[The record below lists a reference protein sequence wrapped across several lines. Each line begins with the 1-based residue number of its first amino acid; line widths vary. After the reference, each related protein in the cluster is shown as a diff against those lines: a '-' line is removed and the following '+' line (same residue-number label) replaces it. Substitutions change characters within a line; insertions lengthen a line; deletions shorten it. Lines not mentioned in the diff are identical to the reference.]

1 MLLSHHAALILACA
15 LLLDAALGD
24 PGWLWHRMAHP
35 VVLMG
40 RLIGWLDD
48 ALNHGA
54 HDWIRRAA
62 GVTAIALAIAIAGG
76 AAMTLH
82 FLFAQYSVGAAAE
95 AVTVAILLAQRS
107 LYAHVAA
114 VEAALRE
121 GGLIAGREA
130 VSQIVGRD
138 PHALDDSGVCSAAI
152 ETLAENFSDGIV
164 APAFWYLI
172 AGLPG
177 IAIYKAVNTADSMIG
192 HRTSRHEAFG
202 WAAAR
207 LDDIVN
213 LIPACLSGLLMIVAA
228 AFTGHDIR
236 RAWTAMLRD
245 APRHRSPNAG
255 WPEAAMAGALGIA
268 VGGPRAYAGRRVGA
282 AWMNDGGCAAL
293 VPADIRRALRLFAAA
308 CAVQFVLV
316 LGLALVAMYA

>member
-24 PGWLWHRMAHP
+24 PGWLWRRAPHP
-35 VVLMG
+35 IVLMG

-48 ALNHGA
+48 ALNRGA
-54 HDWIRRAA
+54 RDWLRRAA
-62 GVTAIALAIAIAGG
+62 GVAALALVITITGG
-76 AAMTLH
+76 VALALH
-82 FLFAQYSVGAAAE
+82 FLFAQHSVGVTAE
-95 AVTVAILLAQRS
+95 AVTAAILLAQRN
-107 LYAHVAA
+107 LYDHVAA
-114 VEAALRE
+114 VESALRE

-138 PHALDDSGVCSAAI
+138 PNALDESGVCSAAI

-192 HRTSRHEAFG
+192 HRTPHHEAFG
-202 WAAAR
+202 WGAAR
-207 LDDIVN
+207 LDDLAN
-213 LIPACLSGLLMIVAA
+213 LIPARLSGLLTTIAA
-228 AFTGHDIR
+228 AIPARGNVR

-268 VGGPRAYAGRRVGA
+268 IGGPRSYASQRLEAVRMNEGA
-282 AWMNDGGCAAL
+282 RPAL
-293 VPADIRRALRLFAAA
+293 TPADIRRALRLFLAA
-308 CAVQFVLV
+308 CAVQFILV
-316 LGLALVAMYA
+316 LGLALAAM

>member
-1 MLLSHHAALILACA
+1 MLLSHHAPLILACA
-15 LLLDAALGD
+15 LLLDAAFGD
-24 PGWLWHRMAHP
+24 PGWLWRRVPHP

-48 ALNHGA
+48 ALNRGPR
-54 HDWIRRAA
+54 DWLRRAA
-62 GVTAIALAIAIAGG
+62 GVAALALAIAIVGG
-76 AAMTLH
+76 TALALH
-82 FLFAQYSVGAAAE
+82 FLFAQHSVGVAAE

-107 LYAHVAA
+107 LYTHVAA

-121 GGLIAGREA
+121 GGLAAARES

-138 PHALDDSGVCSAAI
+138 PNALDESGVCSAAI

-177 IAIYKAVNTADSMIG
+177 IAIYKAINTADSMIG
-192 HRTSRHEAFG
+192 HRTPQHEAFG

-207 LDDIVN
+207 LDDLAN
-213 LIPACLSGLLMIVAA
+213 LIPARLSGLLTIAA
-228 AFTGHDIR
+228 AIPTGGDVR

-245 APRHRSPNAG
+245 GPRHRSPNAG

-268 VGGPRAYAGRRVGA
+268 IGGPRSYAGQRVEAAFMNEGA
-282 AWMNDGGCAAL
+282 RPAL
-293 VPADIRRALRLFAAA
+293 TRTDIRRALRLFLAA
-308 CAVQFVLV
+308 CAVQFILV
-316 LGLALVAMYA
+316 LGLGLVAM

>member
-1 MLLSHHAALILACA
+1 MLLSHHAPLILACA

-24 PGWLWHRMAHP
+24 PGWLWRRAPHP
-35 VVLMG
+35 VVLIG
-40 RLIGWLDD
+40 RLIGWLDGT
-48 ALNHGA
+48 LNRGPR
-54 HDWIRRAA
+54 DWLRRAA
-62 GVTAIALAIAIAGG
+62 GVAALAPVIAITGG
-76 AAMTLH
+76 VALALH
-82 FLFAQYSVGAAAE
+82 FLFTQYSLGVAAE

-114 VEAALRE
+114 VESALRE
-121 GGLIAGREA
+121 GGLTAGRES

-138 PHALDDSGVCSAAI
+138 PNTLDESGVCSAAI

-177 IAIYKAVNTADSMIG
+177 IAVYKAVNTADSMIG
-192 HRTSRHEAFG
+192 HRNTRHEAFG
-202 WAAAR
+202 WAAAH
-207 LDDIVN
+207 LDDLAS
-213 LIPACLSGLLMIVAA
+213 LIPARLSGLLIIAA
-228 AFTGHDIR
+228 AIPPRGNVR

-268 VGGPRAYAGRRVGA
+268 IGGPRSYAGQRLDAARMNEGA
-282 AWMNDGGCAAL
+282 RPAL
-293 VPADIRRALRLFAAA
+293 TPADIRRALRLFLAA
-308 CAVQFVLV
+308 CAVQFILV
-316 LGLALVAMYA
+316 LGLAAI

>member
-1 MLLSHHAALILACA
+1 MLLSHHAPLILACA
-15 LLLDAALGD
+15 LLLDAAFGD
-24 PGWLWHRMAHP
+24 PGWLWRRAPHP

-48 ALNHGA
+48 TLNRGPR
-54 HDWIRRAA
+54 DWLRRAA
-62 GVTAIALAIAIAGG
+62 GAAALALAIAITG
-76 AAMTLH
+76 AAALALH
-82 FLFAQYSVGAAAE
+82 ILFAQHSVGAAAE

-107 LYAHVAA
+107 LYTHVAA

-121 GGLIAGREA
+121 GGLAAGREA

-138 PHALDDSGVCSAAI
+138 PHALDESGICSAAI

-177 IAIYKAVNTADSMIG
+177 IAVYKAVNTVDSMIG
-192 HRTSRHEAFG
+192 HRTPHHEAFG

-207 LDDIVN
+207 LDDLAN
-213 LIPACLSGLLMIVAA
+213 LIPARLSGLLTITAA
-228 AFTGHDIR
+228 IPARGNVR

-245 APRHRSPNAG
+245 ATCHRSPNAG
-255 WPEAAMAGALGIA
+255 WPEAAMAGALDIA
-268 VGGPRAYAGRRVGA
+268 IGGPRSYAGQRIDAARMNEGA
-282 AWMNDGGCAAL
+282 RSAL
-293 VPADIRRALRLFAAA
+293 TPADIRRALRLFLAA
-308 CAVQFVLV
+308 CAVQFILV
-316 LGLALVAMYA
+316 LGLAAF

>member
-24 PGWLWHRMAHP
+24 PGWLWRRAPHP

-40 RLIGWLDD
+40 RLIGWLDETF
-48 ALNHGA
+48 NRGA
-54 HDWIRRAA
+54 RDWLRRAA
-62 GVTAIALAIAIAGG
+62 GVAALALLIAITGG
-76 AAMTLH
+76 VAMALH

-95 AVTVAILLAQRS
+95 TVAVAILLAQRS
-107 LYAHVAA
+107 LYDHVAA

-121 GGLIAGREA
+121 GGLTAGRKS

-138 PHALDDSGVCSAAI
+138 PNALGESGVCSAAI

-177 IAIYKAVNTADSMIG
+177 IAVYKAINTADSMIG
-192 HRTSRHEAFG
+192 HRTSHHEAFG

-207 LDDIVN
+207 LDDLMN
-213 LIPACLSGLLMIVAA
+213 LIPARLSGLLTIAA
-228 AFTGHDIR
+228 AIPAGGNIR

-245 APRHRSPNAG
+245 APRHSSPNAG

-268 VGGPRAYAGRRVGA
+268 VGGPRSYAGRRVSADA
-282 AWMNDGGCAAL
+282 A
-293 VPADIRRALRLFAAA
+293 R
-308 CAVQFVLV
+308 
-316 LGLALVAMYA
+316 